1 MGTALLQSHLPIPS
15 CSVLSPGAELGSWLG
30 DPGRGDDG
38 VFRVGKGAG
47 TWCQDPGLWLSS
59 DPVLA
64 PSDGDGHQDTK
75 DNCAEIPNS
84 SQLDSDNDGLGDDC
98 DNDDDN
104 DGIPDYTAPGPDNC
118 RLIPNPN
125 QKDSD
130 GEHGAGGR
138 RQSCVGLP
146 RP

>member
-1 MGTALLQSHLPIPS
+1 M
-15 CSVLSPGAELGSWLG
+15 
-30 DPGRGDDG
+30 G
-38 VFRVGKGAG
+38 VFGVSKGAG
-47 TWCQDPGLWLSS
+47 TQCRVPHLWRRS

-130 GEHGAGGR
+130 GEHGVGRR
-138 RQSCVGLP
+138 RQSCLGSA

>member
-1 MGTALLQSHLPIPS
+1 MK
-15 CSVLSPGAELGSWLG
+15 VLELSARSPGSWCCP
-30 DPGRGDDG
+30 DCVPP
-38 VFRVGKGAG
+38 A
-47 TWCQDPGLWLSS
+47 
-59 DPVLA
+59 
-64 PSDGDGHQDTK
+64 SDGDGHQDTK

-130 GEHGAGGR
+130 GERWVGR
-138 RQSCVGLP
+138 GRQSPLEGPVHP
-146 RP
+146 

>member
-1 MGTALLQSHLPIPS
+1 MLLRGHLPVPS
-15 CSVLSPGAELGSWLG
+15 HPW
-30 DPGRGDDG
+30 GRAGLPARGPARWDDG
-38 VFRVGKGAG
+38 VFGVGEGAG
-47 TWCQDPGLWLSS
+47 TWCQAPGLRRCS

-64 PSDGDGHQDTK
+64 SSDGDGHQDTK

-84 SQLDSDNDGLGDDC
+84 SQLDSDNDGLGDEC

-104 DGIPDYTAPGPDNC
+104 DGIPDYVAPGPDNC

-130 GEHGAGGR
+130 GECGAGAR
-138 RQSCVGLP
+138 RRSRLRSA

>member
-1 MGTALLQSHLPIPS
+1 MGSS
-15 CSVLSPGAELGSWLG
+15 GSWDVVP
-30 DPGRGDDG
+30 DPR
-38 VFRVGKGAG
+38 F
-47 TWCQDPGLWLSS
+47 WHCS
-59 DPVLA
+59 DLVLA

-104 DGIPDYTAPGPDNC
+104 DGIPDYVAPGPDNC

-130 GEHGAGGR
+130 GEHGVGR
-138 RQSCVGLP
+138 GRQTCVGSAQP
-146 RP
+146 

>member
-1 MGTALLQSHLPIPS
+1 MWTALQWGDFPIVS
-15 CSVLSPGAELGSWLG
+15 LRAELGSWSRDLSEG
-30 DPGRGDDG
+30 QWGLQ
-38 VFRVGKGAG
+38 G
-47 TWCQDPGLWLSS
+47 TGMWCQIPFCHCS
-59 DPVLA
+59 DLVLA

-104 DGIPDYTAPGPDNC
+104 DGIPDYVAPGPDNC

-130 GEHGAGGR
+130 GEHGVGR
-138 RQSCVGLP
+138 GRQTCVGSAQP
-146 RP
+146 

>member
-1 MGTALLQSHLPIPS
+1 MGS
-15 CSVLSPGAELGSWLG
+15 LGSWDVVP
-30 DPGRGDDG
+30 DPR
-38 VFRVGKGAG
+38 FWR
-47 TWCQDPGLWLSS
+47 CS
-59 DPVLA
+59 DLVLA

-104 DGIPDYTAPGPDNC
+104 DGIPDYVAPGPDNC

-130 GEHGAGGR
+130 GEHGVGR
-138 RQSCVGLP
+138 GRQTCVGSAQP
-146 RP
+146 

>member
-1 MGTALLQSHLPIPS
+1 MGSSGNWHVVPDSQFCH
-15 CSVLSPGAELGSWLG
+15 CSDL
-30 DPGRGDDG
+30 
-38 VFRVGKGAG
+38 
-47 TWCQDPGLWLSS
+47 
-59 DPVLA
+59 VLA
-64 PSDGDGHQDTK
+64 LSDGDGHQDTK

-104 DGIPDYTAPGPDNC
+104 DGIPDYVAPGPDNC

-130 GEHGAGGR
+130 GEHGVGR
-138 RQSCVGLP
+138 GRQTCVGSAQP
-146 RP
+146 